1 MLAIGFVAAFVY
13 QLAFMLLRKLI
24 IDDPMDAGMVHGAC
38 AVWGVIAAVIFDMG
52 LDKGHFHG
60 WSGLSCMTTDGGDC
74 QKVCSATPSQHTSS

>member
-13 QLAFMLLRKLI
+13 QLAFMLLRKLN

-60 WSGLSCMTTDGGDC
+60 WSGFSCVTTDGGDC
-74 QKVCSATPSQHTSS
+74 QEGLFSDASQHTSS